1 MLLAIAYEKSVV
13 ANQFSIAFIAFAFII
28 TEKAYI

>member
-13 ANQFSIAFIAFAFII
+13 ANQCIAFIAFAFII